1 MLTELNPT
9 QKKEWGEGR
18 LKHAGETDNSNATSP
33 PTVLKDVP
41 LPSILSPCS
50 KSKQNKKKQK
60 THICTKIPRFKLS
73 LPRAQATEFTAV
85 HYPVRNADRGGQVS
99 KEPELSSAETCGRTP
114 RRKDADKAWTR
125 AGKPISTFL
134 QLNLQSADNTW
145 MVLTSDHLERNS
157 IPRSWTY

>member
-1 MLTELNPT
+1 MLLLHR
-9 QKKEWGEGR
+9 QFWK
-18 LKHAGETDNSNATSP
+18 TSP
-33 PTVLKDVP
+33 S
-41 LPSILSPCS
+41 LPYSAHAV
-50 KSKQNKKKQK
+50 KANKTKKQK

-73 LPRAQATEFTAV
+73 LLRAQATEFTAV
-85 HYPVRNADRGGQVS
+85 HYPVRNADRGGRVS

-145 MVLTSDHLERNS
+145 MVLTSDHLERKLHSALMNLLDEKSS
-157 IPRSWTY
+157 IQITANCFLSIISY